1 MKLKN
6 TIIEKDEELLE
17 VFKTFD
23 QQNRGFYDVNEMKQ
37 IMASNG
43 ENISDQEAD
52 QLFKDID
59 ADQDG
64 RISFE
69 DFVQMMMAK

>member
-6 TIIEKDEELLE
+6 TIIEKDEELVE

>member
-37 IMASNG
+37 IMAANG

>member
-6 TIIEKDEELLE
+6 TIIEKDEELVE

-37 IMASNG
+37 IMALNG